1 MCTADSW
8 GAESD
13 GDPSETDLQDLVDCG
28 DCGDPTPPD
37 DLEDGF
43 CRFCRTQHTSDLG
56 IGGDDEPS
64 DGDDAEPRGSMLA

>member
-8 GAESD
+8 DAEDD
-13 GDPSETDLQDLVDCG
+13 GVPTETDLQKLVDCR

-43 CRFCRTQHTSDLG
+43 CLYCRTQHASDDG
-56 IGGDDEPS
+56 IGEDDDPPA
-64 DGDDAEPRGSMLA
+64 GDDAEPRGSMLA

>member
-1 MCTADSW
+1 MCTANSW

-13 GDPSETDLQDLVDCG
+13 GDPVENDPQALVDCG

-43 CRFCRTQHTSDLG
+43 CLYCRTQHASNLG

-64 DGDDAEPRGSMLA
+64 GGDDTEGRGSMLT